1 MRNASSEDTNLIRIG
16 QALPFPKMLWKKCED
31 SSSEGEDE
39 YVESES
45 ECDTHTDGQFS
56 NV

>member
-1 MRNASSEDTNLIRIG
+1 VTEDNLIRIG